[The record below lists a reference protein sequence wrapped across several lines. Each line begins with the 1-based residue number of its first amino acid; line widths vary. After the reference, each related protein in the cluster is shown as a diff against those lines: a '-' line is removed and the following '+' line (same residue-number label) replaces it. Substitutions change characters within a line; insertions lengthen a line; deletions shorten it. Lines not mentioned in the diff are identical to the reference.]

1 MKILFIIF
9 LLPLQLFA
17 QDITGAWTGT
27 LYNDTTKQFLKYELA
42 ISEYNGKLSGYSYTI
57 FIIDGIENVGVKSIK
72 IKKSGKE
79 YLLEDNKLIYNNY
92 SEPPAKGVRT
102 FSKLILFQTDSTM
115 ILRGPWKTNTTKV
128 YSTITGNIFLQK
140 KKEINQTLIIP
151 KLENLG
157 LASSLSFMPIQTTS
171 TDLTISD
178 KPVLKINEQEK
189 QKENITKVD
198 SQPGKPIKPEQA
210 STFNVKKNKKNPEE
224 DLKKNNEIKG
234 DKEVQLAAKNFNK
247 QNTQATNASLAKTE
261 SAKTSTPFIEKQSND
276 IKETPVVISK
286 NNSSETL
293 KTEVKQ
299 VPKAAAE
306 IASRKIET
314 LRSVEIKNDSLV
326 LTLYDNG
333 EIDGDTVS
341 VLLNGKI
348 IMPLQGLTA
357 KGINKTIYLT
367 PEMGDSLTLIMYA
380 ENLGN
385 IPPNTGLLVVHDGD
399 DNYEIRFSG
408 DLKKNSAIILKRRH
422 KQ

>member
-198 SQPGKPIKPEQA
+198 SQPGKPIKPEQT
-210 STFNVKKNKKNPEE
+210 SIFNG
-224 DLKKNNEIKG
+224 KKNNEIKG

-276 IKETPVVISK
+276 IK
-286 NNSSETL
+286 
-293 KTEVKQ
+293 
-299 VPKAAAE
+299 
-306 IASRKIET
+306 
-314 LRSVEIKNDSLV
+314 
-326 LTLYDNG
+326 
-333 EIDGDTVS
+333 
-341 VLLNGKI
+341 
-348 IMPLQGLTA
+348 
-357 KGINKTIYLT
+357 
-367 PEMGDSLTLIMYA
+367 
-380 ENLGN
+380 
-385 IPPNTGLLVVHDGD
+385 
-399 DNYEIRFSG
+399 
-408 DLKKNSAIILKRRH
+408 
-422 KQ
+422 